1 MGDRLNLSAW
11 EVLPAYTAW
20 VEQLRGD
27 LQLAD
32 PGQRRAILAKM
43 QAVSAIPAS
52 VGTAERVPRE
62 LVACKLSWL

>member
-43 QAVSAIPAS
+43 QAVKMEARHVHALRCEIVFVRNARP
-52 VGTAERVPRE
+52 E
-62 LVACKLSWL
+62 